1 LVFADP
7 LALRIIGSEHTSKLE
22 ADRDGFPSRSLR
34 AWMAVRSRYAEDQ
47 LAKAVSEGV
56 QQYLVLGAGL
66 DTFAFRNPHSGLRV
80 FEVDHP
86 ATQQWKREQL
96 QAADIEIPS
105 DAVFVPVDF
114 ERQNLRS
121 ELERAACVWISRHSF
136 RG

>member
-1 LVFADP
+1 
-7 LALRIIGSEHTSKLE
+7 
-22 ADRDGFPSRSLR
+22 
-34 AWMAVRSRYAEDQ
+34 MAVRSRYAEDQ